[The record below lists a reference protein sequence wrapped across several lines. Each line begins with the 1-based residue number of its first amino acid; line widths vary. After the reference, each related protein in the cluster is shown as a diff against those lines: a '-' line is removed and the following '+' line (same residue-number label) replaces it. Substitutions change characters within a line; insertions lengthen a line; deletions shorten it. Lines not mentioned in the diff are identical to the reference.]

1 MPIRVIVH
9 IHNEDP
15 FLAEVEDL
23 PDPHDNFVRIRNPRK
38 RDGKALSF
46 ITNGATSFLYPWS
59 RISFIEVMD
68 ETQSSN
74 DSVVGF
80 FREEGRVGGV

>member
-1 MPIRVIVH
+1 MSIRVIVH

-15 FLAEVEDL
+15 FVAELEEL
-23 PDPHDNFVRIRNPRK
+23 PNPTDSYVQLRHPRR
-38 RDGKALSF
+38 RDGKSLTF
-46 ITNGATSFLYPWS
+46 ITDGATSFLYPWT

-68 ETQSSN
+68 EAQTR

-80 FREEGRVGGV
+80 FREEGRLGRS